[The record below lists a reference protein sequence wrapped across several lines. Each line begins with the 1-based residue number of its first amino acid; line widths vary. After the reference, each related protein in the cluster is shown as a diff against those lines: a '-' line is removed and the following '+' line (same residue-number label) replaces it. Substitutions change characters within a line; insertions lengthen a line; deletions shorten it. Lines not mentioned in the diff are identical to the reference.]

1 MTVLPWRRSRAEQ
14 LARALHPSAGSAR
27 SRAAISIPVGADSV
41 HHPGRDRDEEPSRAV
56 ETTAEPLVRLCSDA
70 RCRRYLRTSTEG
82 RLSYSTGR
90 GPVTLVVPYI
100 LSGLG
105 SLLIPVAPFNEAR
118 QYVPGRQVTLEV
130 SGSSP
135 EFDHWVVRVTGIA
148 SQKLILGTDDAASC
162 RRLAEDGPPV
172 PLLDSGELAVLELPL
187 THVRGFGTMAS
198 VSPRTEGVTA
208 R

>member
-14 LARALHPSAGSAR
+14 LARALHPSAGAAR
-27 SRAAISIPVGADSV
+27 SRASIPTAVSAEIV
-41 HHPGRDRDEEPSRAV
+41 HRARRDPEEELAHPV
-56 ETTAEPLVRLCSDA
+56 ETAAEPLVRLCSDA

-118 QYVPGRQVTLEV
+118 QYVPGRPGDPRGLRQQPGVRPVGGPGHRHRQPEAGPGHGR
-130 SGSSP
+130 GSRP
-135 EFDHWVVRVTGIA
+135 AAAWRWTGPR
-148 SQKLILGTDDAASC
+148 SRRWTAASSQFSSF
-162 RRLAEDGPPV
+162 R
-172 PLLDSGELAVLELPL
+172 
-187 THVRGFGTMAS
+187 
-198 VSPRTEGVTA
+198 
-208 R
+208 